1 MVRYNGLEQDVRSY
15 YNYIIIRILFFI
27 FIIYAIFIL
36 IANYQDFFGE
46 TFYQSFMIYVGV
58 FFFFVHHAVSYL
70 FGTALTPSQNIKVKS
85 QIYLGSVVLI
95 LIVTE
100 LSSVANFSHYVTK
113 TFMDLEVAYQN
124 YEEKTV
130 YLNEPKRL
138 NLDNPKVRS
147 YNLPMRTMDGKDTHA
162 GSCEMY
168 SFHAGEPCHIK
179 GDYTTPY
186 RVQYFYVEK
195 SPKLKDF
202 VGMWILKVESLDG
215 QEVIFDGRELYKI
228 DQIHNKRYLF
238 VYLIPLCILSIIS
251 LLLSFI
257 PIPKSN
263 HL

>member
-1 MVRYNGLEQDVRSY
+1 MMTEYDNLQEPIKHY
-15 YNYIIIRILFFI
+15 YNHIIVKFIFYI

-46 TFYQSFMIYVGV
+46 TFYQSFMIYMGV

-124 YEEKTV
+124 YEEEMV

-147 YNLPMRTMDGKDTHA
+147 YNLPMRTMDGKDKGG

-168 SFHAGEPCHIK
+168 SFQKGESCHFRA
-179 GDYTTPY
+179 DYTKPY
-186 RVQYFYVEK
+186 RHQYFVVRDK
-195 SPKLKDF
+195 KGNLIDIWVLKL
-202 VGMWILKVESLDG
+202 ESLDG
-215 QEVIFDGRELYKI
+215 KEVIFDGRELYKI
-228 DQIHNKRYLF
+228 DQMHNKRYLF
-238 VYLIPLCILSIIS
+238 VYLIPLCILSLIS
-251 LLLSFI
+251 LLLSFV
-257 PIPKSN
+257 PMPKFH